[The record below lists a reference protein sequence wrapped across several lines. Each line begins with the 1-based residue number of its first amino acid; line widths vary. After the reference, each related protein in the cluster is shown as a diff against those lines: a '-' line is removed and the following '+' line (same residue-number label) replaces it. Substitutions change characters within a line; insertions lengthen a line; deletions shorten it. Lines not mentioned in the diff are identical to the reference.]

1 MNCEN
6 SKSSEV
12 DLSLKTKKGWYIV
25 LFLLGNIFVNYF
37 ILTYARTCR
46 YIDFGILGG
55 FTTSIL
61 LGFIFHVV
69 LISLFIK
76 KRLISILWVLFVWGT
91 IVLLPELILR
101 LISWDSTEI
110 SLPDM
115 LNRTATVLLTCCYF
129 AVKSTRAKNMI
140 IALLT
145 IIFLICFLGFSYWS
159 HKISFN
165 TFTGR
170 VVHSQIAANIEFCND
185 GTKENLDSIYDEYLF
200 LYVWIT
206 RCGYCYESFPKL
218 QEEYEDFSSNNSFSI
233 YALHCWAK
241 NENEKTGMKKLQEIG
256 YTFPCLSIPLDSPFL
271 VETEVAGYP
280 TVLILNRKRELVF
293 RGRLDNAIE
302 YIKEFAKSKYES

>member
-1 MNCEN
+1 MNCGN

-12 DLSLKTKKGWYIV
+12 DLSLKTKGGYIV
-25 LFLLGNIFVNYF
+25 LFLLGCIFINYF
-37 ILTYARTCR
+37 ILAYVRTCR

-61 LGFIFHVV
+61 LSLIFHIV

-76 KRLISILWVLFVWGT
+76 KRLISIPWVLFVWGT
-91 IVLLPELILR
+91 IVLLPELTLR

-115 LNRTATVLLTCCYF
+115 FNRTATVLLTCCYF
-129 AVKSTRAKNMI
+129 AVKSTRAKKMI
-140 IALLT
+140 IAFLA

-165 TFTGR
+165 TFTGC
-170 VVHSQIAANIEFCND
+170 VAHSQIVANIEFSND
-185 GTKENLDSIYDEYLF
+185 GTNLDSIYNEYLF

-218 QEEYEDFSSNNSFSI
+218 QEEYDDFSSNNSFSI
-233 YALHCWAK
+233 YALHCWTK

-271 VETEVAGYP
+271 VETEVTGYP
-280 TVLILNRKRELVF
+280 TVLILNKKRELVF
-293 RGRLDNAIE
+293 RGCLDNAIE
-302 YIKEFAKSKYES
+302 YIKDSAKK

>member
-1 MNCEN
+1 MCNDFMNCRN

-12 DLSLKTKKGWYIV
+12 NLPLKTKGWHIV
-25 LFLLGNIFVNYF
+25 LFLLGCIVINYF
-37 ILTYARTCR
+37 ILAYVRACR

-61 LGFIFHVV
+61 LGFVFHVA

-76 KRLISILWVLFVWGT
+76 KRLISISWVLLVWGT

-101 LISWDSTEI
+101 LMFWDSTVI

-115 LNRTATVLLTCCYF
+115 FSRTATVLLTCGYF
-129 AVKSTRAKNMI
+129 AVKSTRAKKMI
-140 IALLT
+140 VALLA
-145 IIFLICFLGFSYWS
+145 IIFLICFLGFSYWG
-159 HKISFN
+159 HKVSFN

-170 VVHSQIAANIEFCND
+170 VAHSQIIANIEFCNEE
-185 GTKENLDSIYDEYLF
+185 TKENLDSIYDEYLL

-218 QEEYEDFSSNNSFSI
+218 QEEYEDFSSNDSFSI
-233 YALHCWAK
+233 YALHCREK
-241 NENEKTGMKKLQEIG
+241 NEDEKTGMKKLQEMG

-271 VETEVAGYP
+271 VETEVDGYP
-280 TVLILNRKRELVF
+280 TVLVLNRKRELVF
-293 RGRLDNAIE
+293 RGNLDNAIE
-302 YIKEFAKSKYES
+302 YMKEFAKK